1 MPTPAHLP
9 LASNSNIVTDR
20 GDNDGGSDYDE
31 EEGEP
36 PSIPPFDD
44 NVLSTSTTSTLLIE
58 LPVVMTAGR
67 RPQRPSKVVKIHRA
81 GGNRRR
87 RCRVGNSSWFAAAV
101 TSSSLAAII
110 LCLCTS
116 SSSCA
121 AENYDPVNHI
131 ISSANNN
138 DDAATREI
146 IPNVVRM
153 TTTTEEFRG
162 LRGGLGGVIHADDD
176 GAFSEDSMVSLA
188 GNCNYEC
195 CSSFFHMISQNN
207 DKYGTEFA
215 AAQSESSYQLSGT
228 NSGTRMLR
236 EESSNMTTLQEESS
250 NMTNPCPADN
260 SMGKNKTEE
269 GGVGIPV
276 SAQYILIVILVMF
289 SALFSGLTL
298 GLMSLDP
305 SGLEIVMA
313 NSDDPGMARAA
324 KAIYPVR
331 LNGNLLLCTLLLGN
345 VGVNSLLSILMAD
358 LTSGLVGFVVST
370 CVIVIF
376 GEIIPQAIC
385 SRFALQVG
393 EKTVPLVKFI
403 MILLYPVC
411 KPISMILNKVLGHEI
426 GTTYSTSE
434 MAKLIEM
441 HVQRGDL
448 EGATGAAMTGALRYR
463 SVSVEEVMTPLNNTF
478 MLSADERLG
487 FDTVAKIFKTGYSR
501 IPVYE
506 VSMSNIIGLLFVKDL
521 IFLDP
526 EDEIPVKNFVQIF
539 GRGLHVVWP
548 DDKLGDV
555 LKLLK
560 RGRSHMALVRGVNEG
575 DGKMDPFYE
584 IKGIITLED
593 IIEII
598 LGEEIVDETDELVD
612 VNDPDSVVRRPDMGD
627 YIEGALERSEDSHL
641 VGGGASDIGS
651 SRAIDWEARLRLLD
665 ERLVDEHLSSDEV
678 RAVAAHLKTN
688 YSRAVELISDR
699 QLKEALSSVPVTE
712 ISPAS
717 TCATDDGGDGSGV
730 PTDSSELIYERGVPT
745 EFCTVVLSGKIM
757 VMSGADKFRSDVS
770 NWGVLASRALTDPSY
785 VPDFSAWIV
794 PNQNSSGGCRCVKLD
809 RMSYGHAVDNTALEK
824 ADRNVDHAPPAA
836 SMPAVITNVRPSVP
850 NGNTDK
856 GSQFRR
862 EVGSTLTS
870 ALDNLTQKKAGS
882 TKQIDKLLNPRNI
895 SLPPQTPENMVQ
907 HVNAQRSS
915 YLRTDTQKKIHSR
928 RSKLLKA
935 FSRATR
941 DLEKE

>member
-1 MPTPAHLP
+1 MPTTAHLP
-9 LASNSNIVTDR
+9 LASNSNIATDL
-20 GDNDGGSDYDE
+20 GDNDGGSDYDDE

-44 NVLSTSTTSTLLIE
+44 DNIVPSTSATSTLLIE
-58 LPVVMTAGR
+58 LPVVMTAGDH
-67 RPQRPSKVVKIHRA
+67 RPQRPSNVVKNQRD

-87 RCRVGNSSWFAAAV
+87 RSRVGNLLWFAAAAV
-101 TSSSLAAII
+101 SSSPLVAII

-121 AENYDPVNHI
+121 AENYDPANHVI
-131 ISSANNN
+131 PSANNN
-138 DDAATREI
+138 YAATERI
-146 IPNVVRM
+146 RNVVPM
-153 TTTTEEFRG
+153 TTTAEESRG
-162 LRGGLGGVIHADDD
+162 LRGGSDVVIHADDD
-176 GAFSEDSMVSLA
+176 DDDDALLKDSMISPA

-195 CSSFFHMISQNN
+195 CSSFFHAISQNN
-207 DKYGTEFA
+207 DKYGMEFP
-215 AAQSESSYQLSGT
+215 AAQSESSYRWSGT
-228 NSGTRMLR
+228 NSNTRMLQL
-236 EESSNMTTLQEESS
+236 ESSNT
-250 NMTNPCPADN
+250 TNPCPAET
-260 SMGKNKTEE
+260 STGKDKSEE

-276 SAQYILIVILVMF
+276 YAQYTLIVILVMF

-403 MILLYPVC
+403 MVLLYPIC
-411 KPISMILNKVLGHEI
+411 KPMSMILNKVLGHEI

-448 EGATGAAMTGALRYR
+448 EGATGAAMTGALQYR

-598 LGEEIVDETDELVD
+598 LGDEIVDETDELVD

-627 YIEGALERSEDSHL
+627 YIEGALERSEDSNL
-641 VGGGASDIGS
+641 VGGGASDVGS

-699 QLKEALSSVPVTE
+699 QLKEVLSSVPVTE

-717 TCATDDGGDGSGV
+717 TCATGDGGDGSGV
-730 PTDSSELIYERGVPT
+730 PTDSSELIYERGVPA

-785 VPDFSAWIV
+785 VPDFSAWAV

-824 ADRNVDHAPPAA
+824 ADRSVDQAPPAV
-836 SMPAVITNVRPSVP
+836 SMSAHITIAPNSIP

-856 GSQFRR
+856 GSQCRR

-870 ALDNLTQKKAGS
+870 ALDNLTQKKVGS
-882 TKQIDKLLNPRNI
+882 TKQIDRLLKPRSN
-895 SLPPQTPENMVQ
+895 SLPPQTPENTVQ
-907 HVNAQRSS
+907 LVNAQRSS
-915 YLRTDTQKKIHSR
+915 YVRTDLQKKTHSR

-935 FSRATR
+935 FSRAER
-941 DLEKE
+941 NVEKE